1 MSAAINNIDIENLVK
16 EVIDCCWTIRK
27 HFDAGYLESVYHKAL
42 CLEFDKRG
50 INYKSE
56 HPISISYLGEDVGYF
71 IADIIVEDQ
80 IIIEIKATKQLAIS
94 AEAQLINY
102 LSATGIENGILVNFG
117 SDILTIK
124 RKFKTYR
131 NTQNI

>member
-1 MSAAINNIDIENLVK
+1 MNDIIKNNNIETLIK

-42 CLEFDKRG
+42 CVELARRN
-50 INYKSE
+50 INYNSE
-56 HPISISYLGEDVGYF
+56 QPIPISYLGEDVGYF
-71 IADIIVEDQ
+71 IADIIVENQ
-80 IIIEIKATKQLAIS
+80 IIIEIKATKQLAVS

-102 LSATGIENGILVNFG
+102 LTATGIENGLLVNFG

-124 RKFKTYR
+124 RKFKTYK
-131 NTQNI
+131 NSAN